1 MSIVYEINRD
11 AKLVLAR
18 VVGVLTHDD
27 IINYQRDVWSHPEI
41 AGYDEIVDA
50 SAVEKIEYES
60 SRRVNETASLA
71 ASSDS
76 KEHITRLAIV
86 AVTPEAY
93 GLARMYQTFRETT
106 PGNTKS
112 VRVVRSL
119 DEAHAWLGK

>member
-11 AKLVLAR
+11 AKLVFAR

-27 IINYQRDVWSHPEI
+27 IVGYQRDVWSRSDVE
-41 AGYDEIVDA
+41 GFDEIVDA
-50 SAVEKIEYES
+50 SAVERIEYES

-86 AVTPEAY
+86 AVTPDAY
-93 GLARMYQTFRETT
+93 GLARMYQTYRETT
-106 PGNTKS
+106 PGNTKA

-119 DEAHAWLGK
+119 EEAHTWLGK